1 MQYLFLVSRDNEKIR
16 MRFPRHYLD
25 EYREEGRQRFRR
37 VMRSHLIPVGEESG
51 VWERGVI
58 LSLQALPAR
67 QAQDDLRR
75 IRKGSRDKAFHND
88 LICSYKPNLSNF
100 SRAPRERAVI
110 WKGPLLG

>member
-58 LSLQALPAR
+58 RAFKHFR
-67 QAQDDLRR
+67 QDRL
-75 IRKGSRDKAFHND
+75 KM
-88 LICSYKPNLSNF
+88 ICAEFEKEAGIKLF
-100 SRAPRERAVI
+100 TTT
-110 WKGPLLG
+110 